1 MPNDLPD
8 PLDVIAV
15 GAHPD
20 DVEIACGGTLA
31 LMVRQGYRVGIVD
44 LTDGEPTPGSPGP
57 EVRLAEAAEAAR
69 ILGVH
74 ERLTL
79 ELPNRRLFDSHEAR
93 LALARVF
100 RRFRPSIV
108 LGLAAKT
115 PLASPDHYQA
125 VQITDAAVFYSRLS
139 KWDEQ
144 FGGLP
149 VHAIKKQVWFPLGF
163 FSLQVPPA
171 GGHFVVDIGE
181 TLAVKLQAI
190 RAYQTQFPPAK
201 DRLFQT
207 LEGQNR
213 YYGGSAGFDAGELF
227 LSSNTLGTR
236 DLVKLV
242 CP

>member
-1 MPNDLPD
+1 MPNDLPAS
-8 PLDVIAV
+8 LDVIAV

-31 LMVRQGYRVGIVD
+31 LLVRQGYRVGIVD

-57 EVRLAEAAEAAR
+57 DVRLAEAEEAAR

-74 ERLTL
+74 VRHTL
-79 ELPNRRLFDSHEAR
+79 ALPNRRLLDSHESR
-93 LALARVF
+93 LALATIF
-100 RRFRPSIV
+100 RRYRPTIV
-108 LGLAAKT
+108 LGLAGKT

-125 VQITDAAVFYSRLS
+125 VQITDAAVFYARLS
-139 KWDEQ
+139 KWEEQ
-144 FGGLP
+144 FEGLS
-149 VHAIKKQVWFPLGF
+149 VHTIKKQVWFPLGF
-163 FSLQVPPA
+163 SNLQIPPS
-171 GGHFVVDIGE
+171 GGHFIVDIGE

-190 RAYQTQFPPAK
+190 RAYATQFPPAK

-227 LSSNTLGTR
+227 FSASTIGAR

>member
-1 MPNDLPD
+1 
-8 PLDVIAV
+8 
-15 GAHPD
+15 
-20 DVEIACGGTLA
+20 
-31 LMVRQGYRVGIVD
+31 
-44 LTDGEPTPGSPGP
+44 
-57 EVRLAEAAEAAR
+57 VRLEEAAAAAR

-93 LALARVF
+93 LALASVF

-108 LGLAAKT
+108 MGLAAKT

-139 KWDEQ
+139 KWDDQ

-149 VHAIKKQVWFPLGF
+149 VHTIKKQVWFSLGF

-181 TLAVKLQAI
+181 TISVKLQAI

-227 LSSNTLGTR
+227 FSSNTLGTR
-236 DLVKLV
+236 DLVKMV

>member
-1 MPNDLPD
+1 MPIDLPAS
-8 PLDVIAV
+8 LDVIAV

-31 LMVRQGYRVGIVD
+31 LLVRQGYRVGIVD

-57 EVRLAEAAEAAR
+57 DVRLAEAAQAAR

-74 ERLTL
+74 VRHTL
-79 ELPNRRLFDSHEAR
+79 ELPNRRLLDSHESR
-93 LALARVF
+93 LALATIF
-100 RRFRPSIV
+100 RRYRPTIV
-108 LGLAAKT
+108 MSLAGKT

-125 VQITDAAVFYSRLS
+125 VQITDAAVFYARLS
-139 KWDEQ
+139 KWDDQ
-144 FGGLP
+144 FEGLS
-149 VHAIKKQVWFPLGF
+149 VHTIKKQVWFPLGF
-163 FSLQVPPA
+163 SNLQIPPS
-171 GGHFVVDIGE
+171 GGHFIVDIGE

-190 RAYQTQFPPAK
+190 RAYATQFPPAK

-213 YYGGSAGFDAGELF
+213 YYGGSAGFDAGEMF
-227 LSSNTLGTR
+227 LSASTLGAR